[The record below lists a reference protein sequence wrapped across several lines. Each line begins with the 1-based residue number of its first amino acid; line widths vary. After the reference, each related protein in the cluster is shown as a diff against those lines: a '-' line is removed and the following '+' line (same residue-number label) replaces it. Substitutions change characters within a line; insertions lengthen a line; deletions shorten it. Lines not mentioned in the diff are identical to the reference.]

1 MWTRIDLKTR
11 SKAVMKRNYWNM
23 FFVSLITSLFF
34 GAISIY
40 SNLDENHIL
49 YSYVTS
55 IGVISLII
63 KIFVYNPLECGK
75 YRFYLLNVEDNQKVS
90 TILYYFSHDYQNVVK
105 IIFLK
110 NLKTY
115 LWTLLFI
122 VPGIIKSYEYSMIP
136 YIIAE
141 NSSISSKD
149 AFERTKVLT
158 NGFKMDIFVLDLS
171 FIGWMLL
178 GIVVIIGLPF
188 IEPYVE
194 GTSAEL
200 YVTLKEIEDK
210 DKNNTSTENNAFT
223 EV

>member
-90 TILYYFSHDYQNVVK
+90 TILYYFSHDYQNVVNIF
-105 IIFLK
+105 IIVLIF
-110 NLKTY
+110 Y
-115 LWTLLFI
+115 LMIFI
-122 VPGIIKSYEYSMIP
+122 
-136 YIIAE
+136 
-141 NSSISSKD
+141 
-149 AFERTKVLT
+149 
-158 NGFKMDIFVLDLS
+158 
-171 FIGWMLL
+171 
-178 GIVVIIGLPF
+178 
-188 IEPYVE
+188 IE
-194 GTSAEL
+194 
-200 YVTLKEIEDK
+200 
-210 DKNNTSTENNAFT
+210 
-223 EV
+223 